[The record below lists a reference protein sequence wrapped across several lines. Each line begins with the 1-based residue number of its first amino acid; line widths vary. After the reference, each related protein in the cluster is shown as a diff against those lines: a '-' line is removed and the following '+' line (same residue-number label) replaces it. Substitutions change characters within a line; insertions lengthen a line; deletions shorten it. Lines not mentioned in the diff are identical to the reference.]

1 MNYYIQKLK
10 EFKEVITNNNKEEL
24 NNLIQ
29 KANGIKKN
37 IGQMTINLS
46 TTSNW
51 PIHFKKPL
59 IIAGPCS
66 AESEKQMLATGNAL
80 KYHPNLLFRAGIW
93 KPRTR
98 PNNFEGIG
106 SIGLKWLKTVKE
118 ETGLSTTTEVANA
131 FHVEEALKQDVD
143 VLWVGARTT
152 VNPFAVQEIANALKG
167 VDIPI
172 MIKNPINPE
181 VNLWVGA
188 IERFA
193 DAGLTK
199 LAAIHRGFFA
209 YNNTKYR
216 NIPQWQIAI
225 ELRRRI
231 PGIPMICDPS
241 HIAGKRNLIYEVSQ
255 KAIDMNY
262 DGLMIETHIDP
273 EKALS
278 DNAQQVT
285 PQQLYEV
292 LEKLIVRQAK
302 IENPV
307 FKSSLDQLRI
317 EIDDLDNELV
327 DLLKRRMN
335 VAEKIGIHK
344 KENQVTIL
352 QSNRWEELL
361 KTRIQHGIDNG
372 LTEEFM
378 NKVLKAIHQESI
390 NRQTKVMNK

>member
-1 MNYYIQKLK
+1 
-10 EFKEVITNNNKEEL
+10 
-24 NNLIQ
+24 
-29 KANGIKKN
+29 
-37 IGQMTINLS
+37 MTINLS
-46 TTSNW
+46 TPSNW
-51 PIHFKKPL
+51 PIHFNKPL

-66 AESEKQMLATGNAL
+66 AESEEQMLATGNAL
-80 KYHPNLLFRAGIW
+80 KSHQNLLFRAGVW

-106 SIGLKWLKTVKE
+106 RIGLTWLKIVKE
-118 ETGLSTTTEVANA
+118 ETGLATTTEVANA

-143 VLWVGARTT
+143 VLWIGARTT

-167 VDIPI
+167 VDIPL
-172 MIKNPINPE
+172 MIKNPLNPE

-216 NIPQWQIAI
+216 NIPQWQLAI
-225 ELRRRI
+225 ELRRRV

-241 HIAGKRNLIYEVSQ
+241 HIAGKSSLIYEVSQ

-262 DGLMIETHIDP
+262 DGLMIETHINP

-278 DNAQQVT
+278 DNNQQVT
-285 PQQLYEV
+285 PKQLNEI
-292 LEKLIVRQAK
+292 LGKLVVRQAK
-302 IENPV
+302 IEDPV

-317 EIDDLDNELV
+317 EIDDLDYELLDV
-327 DLLKRRMN
+327 LKRRMN

-344 KENQVTIL
+344 KENKVTIL

-361 KTRIQHGIDNG
+361 KTRIQQGVDNG
-372 LTEEFM
+372 LTEEIM

>member
-1 MNYYIQKLK
+1 
-10 EFKEVITNNNKEEL
+10 
-24 NNLIQ
+24 
-29 KANGIKKN
+29 
-37 IGQMTINLS
+37 MTINLS

-51 PIHFKKPL
+51 PIHFNKPL

-66 AESEKQMLATGNAL
+66 AESEEQMLATGNAL
-80 KYHPNLLFRAGIW
+80 KSHPNLLFRAGIW

-106 SIGLKWLKTVKE
+106 SIGLTWLKTVKE

-152 VNPFAVQEIANALKG
+152 VNPFAVQEIANSLKG
-167 VDIPI
+167 VDIPL

-285 PQQLYEV
+285 PQQLNEV

>member
-1 MNYYIQKLK
+1 
-10 EFKEVITNNNKEEL
+10 
-24 NNLIQ
+24 
-29 KANGIKKN
+29 
-37 IGQMTINLS
+37 MTINLS
-46 TTSNW
+46 TPSNW
-51 PIHFKKPL
+51 PIHFNKPL

-66 AESEKQMLATGNAL
+66 AESEEQMLATGNAL
-80 KYHPNLLFRAGIW
+80 KSHQNILFRAGVW

-106 SIGLKWLKTVKE
+106 RIGLTWLKIVKE
-118 ETGLSTTTEVANA
+118 ETGLATTTEVANA

-143 VLWVGARTT
+143 VLWIGARTT

-167 VDIPI
+167 VDIPL
-172 MIKNPINPE
+172 MIKNPLNPE

-216 NIPQWQIAI
+216 NIPQWQLAI
-225 ELRRRI
+225 ELRRRV

-241 HIAGKRNLIYEVSQ
+241 HIAGKSSLIYEVSQ

-262 DGLMIETHIDP
+262 DGLMIETHINP

-278 DNAQQVT
+278 DNNQQVT
-285 PQQLYEV
+285 PKQLNEI
-292 LEKLIVRQAK
+292 LGKLVVRQAK
-302 IENPV
+302 IEDPV

-317 EIDDLDNELV
+317 EIDDLDY
-327 DLLKRRMN
+327 DLLDVLKRRMN

-344 KENQVTIL
+344 KENKVTIL

-361 KTRIQHGIDNG
+361 KTRIQHGVDNG

>member
-1 MNYYIQKLK
+1 
-10 EFKEVITNNNKEEL
+10 
-24 NNLIQ
+24 
-29 KANGIKKN
+29 
-37 IGQMTINLS
+37 MTINLS
-46 TTSNW
+46 TPSNW
-51 PIHFKKPL
+51 PIHFNKPL

-66 AESEKQMLATGNAL
+66 AESKEQMLATGNAL
-80 KYHPNLLFRAGIW
+80 KSHQNILFRAGVW

-106 SIGLKWLKTVKE
+106 RIGLTWLKIVKE
-118 ETGLSTTTEVANA
+118 ETGLATTTEVANA

-143 VLWVGARTT
+143 VLWIGARTT

-167 VDIPI
+167 VDIPL
-172 MIKNPINPE
+172 MIKNPLNPE

-216 NIPQWQIAI
+216 NIPQWQLAI
-225 ELRRRI
+225 ELRRRV

-241 HIAGKRNLIYEVSQ
+241 HIAGKSSLIYEVSQ

-262 DGLMIETHIDP
+262 DGLMIETHINP

-278 DNAQQVT
+278 DNNQQVT
-285 PQQLYEV
+285 PKQLNEI
-292 LEKLIVRQAK
+292 LGKLVVRQAK
-302 IENPV
+302 IEDPV

-317 EIDDLDNELV
+317 EIDDLDYELLDV
-327 DLLKRRMN
+327 LKRRMN
-335 VAEKIGIHK
+335 VAEKIGLHK
-344 KENQVTIL
+344 KENKVTIL

-361 KTRIQHGIDNG
+361 KTRIQHGVDNG

>member
-1 MNYYIQKLK
+1 
-10 EFKEVITNNNKEEL
+10 
-24 NNLIQ
+24 
-29 KANGIKKN
+29 
-37 IGQMTINLS
+37 MTINLS
-46 TTSNW
+46 TPSNW

-66 AESEKQMLATGNAL
+66 AESEEQMLATGNAL
-80 KYHPNLLFRAGIW
+80 KSHPNILFRAGIW

-98 PNNFEGIG
+98 PNSFEGIG

-118 ETGLSTTTEVANA
+118 ETGLATTTEVANA

-143 VLWVGARTT
+143 VLWIGARTT

-167 VDIPI
+167 VDVPL
-172 MIKNPINPE
+172 MIKNPLNPE

-216 NIPQWQIAI
+216 NIPQWQLAI

-241 HIAGKRNLIYEVSQ
+241 HIAGKRSLIYEVSQ

-262 DGLMIETHIDP
+262 DGLMIETHVNP

-285 PQQLYEV
+285 PQQLNEI
-292 LEKLIVRQAK
+292 LDKLVVRKAK
-302 IENPV
+302 IEDPV

-327 DLLKRRMN
+327 DVLKRRMK

-361 KTRIQHGIDNG
+361 KTRIQHGVDNG

>member
-1 MNYYIQKLK
+1 
-10 EFKEVITNNNKEEL
+10 
-24 NNLIQ
+24 
-29 KANGIKKN
+29 
-37 IGQMTINLS
+37 MTIQLED
-46 TTSNW
+46 TSNW
-51 PIHFKKPL
+51 PVTIKKPF

-66 AESEKQMLATGNAL
+66 AESEDQMLKIGHAL
-80 KYHPNLLFRAGIW
+80 KSHRNLLFRAGVW

-106 SIGLKWLKTVKE
+106 TIGLRWLSLVKQ

-131 FHVEEALKQDVD
+131 NHVEEALRHNVD
-143 VLWVGARTT
+143 VLWIGARTT

-172 MIKNPINPE
+172 MIKNPLNPE

-188 IERFA
+188 IERLA

-216 NIPQWQIAI
+216 NIPQWQLAI
-225 ELRRRI
+225 ELKRRI
-231 PGIPMICDPS
+231 PGITMICDPS
-241 HIAGKRNLIYEVSQ
+241 HIAGKRDLIFEVSQ

-262 DGLMIETHIDP
+262 DGLMIETHISP

-285 PQQLYEV
+285 PDQLNNV
-292 LEKLIVRQAK
+292 LKRLVIRNHK
-302 IENPV
+302 IEDPV

-317 EIDDLDNELV
+317 QIDDLDNELIDV
-327 DLLKRRMN
+327 LKRRMM

-352 QSNRWEELL
+352 QSNRWEELFSS
-361 KTRIQHGIDNG
+361 RIKNGIKSG
-372 LTEEFM
+372 LSEEFM
-378 NKVLKAIHQESI
+378 SKLLKAIHQESI
-390 NRQTKVMNK
+390 NRQTEVMN

>member
-1 MNYYIQKLK
+1 
-10 EFKEVITNNNKEEL
+10 
-24 NNLIQ
+24 
-29 KANGIKKN
+29 
-37 IGQMTINLS
+37 MTIQLED
-46 TTSNW
+46 TSNW
-51 PIHFKKPL
+51 PVTIKKPF

-66 AESEKQMLATGNAL
+66 AESEDQMLKIGHAL
-80 KYHPNLLFRAGIW
+80 KSHRNLLFRAGVW

-106 SIGLKWLKTVKE
+106 TIGLRWLSLVKQ

-131 FHVEEALKQDVD
+131 NHVEEALKHNVD
-143 VLWVGARTT
+143 VLWIGARTT

-172 MIKNPINPE
+172 MIKNPLNPE

-188 IERFA
+188 IERLA

-216 NIPQWQIAI
+216 NIPQWQLAI
-225 ELRRRI
+225 ELKRRI
-231 PGIPMICDPS
+231 PGITMICDPS
-241 HIAGKRNLIYEVSQ
+241 HIAGKRDLIFEVSQ

-262 DGLMIETHIDP
+262 DGLMIETHISP

-285 PQQLYEV
+285 PDQLNNV
-292 LEKLIVRQAK
+292 LKRLVIRNHK
-302 IENPV
+302 IEDPV

-317 EIDDLDNELV
+317 QIDDLDNELIDV
-327 DLLKRRMN
+327 LKRRMM

-352 QSNRWEELL
+352 QSNRWEELFSS
-361 KTRIQHGIDNG
+361 RIKNGIKSG
-372 LTEEFM
+372 LSEEFM
-378 NKVLKAIHQESI
+378 SKLLKAIHQESI
-390 NRQTKVMNK
+390 NRQTEVMN

>member
-1 MNYYIQKLK
+1 
-10 EFKEVITNNNKEEL
+10 
-24 NNLIQ
+24 
-29 KANGIKKN
+29 
-37 IGQMTINLS
+37 MTINLS
-46 TTSNW
+46 TPSNW
-51 PIHFKKPL
+51 PIHFNKPL

-66 AESEKQMLATGNAL
+66 AESEEQMLATGNAL
-80 KYHPNLLFRAGIW
+80 KSHQNILFRAGVW

-98 PNNFEGIG
+98 PKNFEGIG
-106 SIGLKWLKTVKE
+106 RIGLTWLKIVKE
-118 ETGLSTTTEVANA
+118 ETGLATTTEVANA

-143 VLWVGARTT
+143 VLWIGARTT

-167 VDIPI
+167 VDIPL
-172 MIKNPINPE
+172 MIKNPLNPE

-216 NIPQWQIAI
+216 NIPQWQLAI
-225 ELRRRI
+225 ELRRRV

-241 HIAGKRNLIYEVSQ
+241 HIAGKSSLIYEVSQ

-262 DGLMIETHIDP
+262 DGLMIETHINP

-278 DNAQQVT
+278 DNNQQVT
-285 PQQLYEV
+285 PKQLNEI
-292 LEKLIVRQAK
+292 LGKLVVRQAK
-302 IENPV
+302 IEDPV

-317 EIDDLDNELV
+317 EIDDLDY
-327 DLLKRRMN
+327 
-335 VAEKIGIHK
+335 
-344 KENQVTIL
+344 
-352 QSNRWEELL
+352 ELL
-361 KTRIQHGIDNG
+361 DVLKSRIQHGVDNG

>member
-1 MNYYIQKLK
+1 
-10 EFKEVITNNNKEEL
+10 
-24 NNLIQ
+24 
-29 KANGIKKN
+29 
-37 IGQMTINLS
+37 MTINLS
-46 TTSNW
+46 TPSNW
-51 PIHFKKPL
+51 PIHFNKPL

-66 AESEKQMLATGNAL
+66 AESEEQMLATGNAL
-80 KYHPNLLFRAGIW
+80 KSHQNILFRAGVW

-106 SIGLKWLKTVKE
+106 RIGLTWLKIVKE
-118 ETGLSTTTEVANA
+118 ETGLATTTEVANA

-143 VLWVGARTT
+143 VLWIGARTT

-167 VDIPI
+167 VDIPL
-172 MIKNPINPE
+172 MIKNPLNPE

-209 YNNTKYR
+209 HNNTKYR
-216 NIPQWQIAI
+216 NIPQWQLAI
-225 ELRRRI
+225 ELRRRV

-241 HIAGKRNLIYEVSQ
+241 HIAGKSSLIYEVSQ

-262 DGLMIETHIDP
+262 DGLMIETHINP

-278 DNAQQVT
+278 DNNQQVT
-285 PQQLYEV
+285 PKQLNEI
-292 LEKLIVRQAK
+292 LGKLVVRQAK
-302 IENPV
+302 IEDPV

-317 EIDDLDNELV
+317 EIDDLDYELV
-327 DLLKRRMN
+327 DVLKRRMN

-344 KENQVTIL
+344 KENKVTIL

-361 KTRIQHGIDNG
+361 KTRIQHGVDNG

>member
-1 MNYYIQKLK
+1 
-10 EFKEVITNNNKEEL
+10 
-24 NNLIQ
+24 
-29 KANGIKKN
+29 
-37 IGQMTINLS
+37 MTINLS
-46 TTSNW
+46 NPSNW

-66 AESEKQMLATGNAL
+66 AESEEQMLATGNAL
-80 KYHPNLLFRAGIW
+80 KSHQNILFRAGIW

-98 PNNFEGIG
+98 PNSFEGIG

-118 ETGLSTTTEVANA
+118 ETGLATTTEVANA
-131 FHVEEALKQDVD
+131 FHVEEALNQDVD
-143 VLWVGARTT
+143 VLWIGARTT
-152 VNPFAVQEIANALKG
+152 VNPFAVQEIANVLKG
-167 VDIPI
+167 VDVPL
-172 MIKNPINPE
+172 MIKNPLNPE

-216 NIPQWQIAI
+216 NIPQWQLAI

-241 HIAGKRNLIYEVSQ
+241 HIAGKRKLIYEVSQ

-262 DGLMIETHIDP
+262 DGLMIETHVNP

-285 PQQLYEV
+285 PQQLNEI
-292 LEKLIVRQAK
+292 LEKLVVRQAK
-302 IENPV
+302 IEDPV

-327 DLLKRRMN
+327 DVLKRRMN

-361 KTRIQHGIDNG
+361 KTRIQHGVDNG

>member
-1 MNYYIQKLK
+1 
-10 EFKEVITNNNKEEL
+10 
-24 NNLIQ
+24 
-29 KANGIKKN
+29 
-37 IGQMTINLS
+37 MTINLS
-46 TTSNW
+46 TPSNW
-51 PIHFKKPL
+51 PIHFNKPL

-66 AESEKQMLATGNAL
+66 AESEEQMLSTGNAL
-80 KYHPNLLFRAGIW
+80 KSHKNILFRAGVW

-106 SIGLKWLKTVKE
+106 RIGLTWLKIVKE
-118 ETGLSTTTEVANA
+118 ETGLATTTEVANA

-143 VLWVGARTT
+143 VLWIGARTT

-167 VDIPI
+167 VDIPL
-172 MIKNPINPE
+172 MIKNPLNPE

-216 NIPQWQIAI
+216 NIPQWQLAI

-241 HIAGKRNLIYEVSQ
+241 HIAGKSSLIYEVSQ

-262 DGLMIETHIDP
+262 DGLMIETHINP

-278 DNAQQVT
+278 DNNQQVT
-285 PQQLYEV
+285 PKQLNEI
-292 LEKLIVRQAK
+292 LGKLVVRQAK
-302 IENPV
+302 IEDPV

-317 EIDDLDNELV
+317 EIDDLDYELV
-327 DLLKRRMN
+327 DVLKRRMN

-344 KENQVTIL
+344 KENKVTIL

-361 KTRIQHGIDNG
+361 KTRIQHGVDNG

>member
-1 MNYYIQKLK
+1 
-10 EFKEVITNNNKEEL
+10 
-24 NNLIQ
+24 
-29 KANGIKKN
+29 
-37 IGQMTINLS
+37 MTINLS

-51 PIHFKKPL
+51 PIHFNKPL

-66 AESEKQMLATGNAL
+66 AESEEQMLATGNAL
-80 KYHPNLLFRAGIW
+80 KSHPNLLFRAGIW

-106 SIGLKWLKTVKE
+106 SIGLTWLKTVKE

-131 FHVEEALKQDVD
+131 FHVEQALKQDVD

-167 VDIPI
+167 VDIPL

-199 LAAIHRGFFA
+199 LAAIHRGFFT

-285 PQQLYEV
+285 PQQLNEV

>member
-1 MNYYIQKLK
+1 
-10 EFKEVITNNNKEEL
+10 
-24 NNLIQ
+24 
-29 KANGIKKN
+29 
-37 IGQMTINLS
+37 MTINLS
-46 TTSNW
+46 TPSNW
-51 PIHFKKPL
+51 PIHFNKPL

-66 AESEKQMLATGNAL
+66 AESEEQMLATGNAL
-80 KYHPNLLFRAGIW
+80 KSHQNILFRAGVW

-106 SIGLKWLKTVKE
+106 RIGLTWLKIVKE
-118 ETGLSTTTEVANA
+118 ETGLATTTEVANA

-143 VLWVGARTT
+143 VLWIGARTT

-167 VDIPI
+167 VDIPL
-172 MIKNPINPE
+172 MIKNPLNPE

-216 NIPQWQIAI
+216 NIPQWQLAI
-225 ELRRRI
+225 ELRRRV

-241 HIAGKRNLIYEVSQ
+241 HIAGKSSLIYEVSQ

-262 DGLMIETHIDP
+262 DGLMIETHINP

-278 DNAQQVT
+278 DNNQQVT
-285 PQQLYEV
+285 PKQLNEI
-292 LEKLIVRQAK
+292 LGKLVVRQAK
-302 IENPV
+302 IEDPV

-317 EIDDLDNELV
+317 EIDDLDYELLDV
-327 DLLKRRMN
+327 LKRRMN

-344 KENQVTIL
+344 KENKVTIL
-352 QSNRWEELL
+352 QSNRWEDLL
-361 KTRIQHGIDNG
+361 KTRIQHGVDNG

>member
-1 MNYYIQKLK
+1 
-10 EFKEVITNNNKEEL
+10 
-24 NNLIQ
+24 
-29 KANGIKKN
+29 
-37 IGQMTINLS
+37 MTINLS
-46 TTSNW
+46 TPSNW

-66 AESEKQMLATGNAL
+66 AESEEQMLATGNAL
-80 KYHPNLLFRAGIW
+80 KSHQNILFRAGIW

-98 PNNFEGIG
+98 PNSFEGIG

-118 ETGLSTTTEVANA
+118 ETGLATTTEVANA

-143 VLWVGARTT
+143 VLWIGARTT

-167 VDIPI
+167 VDIPL
-172 MIKNPINPE
+172 MIKNPLNPE

-216 NIPQWQIAI
+216 NIPQWQLAI

-241 HIAGKRNLIYEVSQ
+241 HIAGKRSLIYEVSQ

-262 DGLMIETHIDP
+262 DGLMIETHVNP

-285 PQQLYEV
+285 PQQLNEI
-292 LEKLIVRQAK
+292 LEKLVVRQAK
-302 IENPV
+302 IEDPV

-327 DLLKRRMN
+327 DVLKRRMK

-361 KTRIQHGIDNG
+361 KTRIQHGVDNG

>member
-1 MNYYIQKLK
+1 
-10 EFKEVITNNNKEEL
+10 
-24 NNLIQ
+24 
-29 KANGIKKN
+29 
-37 IGQMTINLS
+37 MTINLS
-46 TTSNW
+46 TPSNW
-51 PIHFKKPL
+51 PIHFNKPL

-66 AESEKQMLATGNAL
+66 AESEEQMLATGNAL
-80 KYHPNLLFRAGIW
+80 KSHQNILFRAGVW

-106 SIGLKWLKTVKE
+106 RIGLTWLKIVKE
-118 ETGLSTTTEVANA
+118 ETGLATTTEVANA

-143 VLWVGARTT
+143 VLWIGARTT

-167 VDIPI
+167 VDIPL
-172 MIKNPINPE
+172 MIKNPLNPE

-216 NIPQWQIAI
+216 NIPQWQLAI
-225 ELRRRI
+225 ELRRRV

-241 HIAGKRNLIYEVSQ
+241 HIAGKSSLIYEVSQ

-262 DGLMIETHIDP
+262 DGLMIETHINP

-278 DNAQQVT
+278 DNNQQVT
-285 PQQLYEV
+285 PQQLNEI
-292 LEKLIVRQAK
+292 LEKLVVRQAK
-302 IENPV
+302 IEDPV

-317 EIDDLDNELV
+317 EIDDLDYELLDV
-327 DLLKRRMN
+327 LKRRMN
-335 VAEKIGIHK
+335 VAEKLDSIKRKIK
-344 KENQVTIL
+344 LPYFNQTDGK
-352 QSNRWEELL
+352 SY
-361 KTRIQHGIDNG
+361 
-372 LTEEFM
+372 
-378 NKVLKAIHQESI
+378 
-390 NRQTKVMNK
+390 

>member
-1 MNYYIQKLK
+1 
-10 EFKEVITNNNKEEL
+10 
-24 NNLIQ
+24 
-29 KANGIKKN
+29 
-37 IGQMTINLS
+37 MTINLS
-46 TTSNW
+46 TPSNW
-51 PIHFKKPL
+51 PIHFNKPL

-66 AESEKQMLATGNAL
+66 AESEEQMLATGNAL
-80 KYHPNLLFRAGIW
+80 KSHQNLLFRAGVW

-106 SIGLKWLKTVKE
+106 RIGLTWLKIVKE
-118 ETGLSTTTEVANA
+118 ETGLATTTEVANA

-143 VLWVGARTT
+143 VLWIGARTT

-167 VDIPI
+167 VDIPL
-172 MIKNPINPE
+172 MIKNPLNPE

-216 NIPQWQIAI
+216 NIPQWQLAI

-241 HIAGKRNLIYEVSQ
+241 HIAGKSSLIYEVSQ

-262 DGLMIETHIDP
+262 DGLMIETHINP

-278 DNAQQVT
+278 DNNQQVT
-285 PQQLYEV
+285 PKQLNEI
-292 LEKLIVRQAK
+292 LGKLVVRQAK
-302 IENPV
+302 IEDPV

-317 EIDDLDNELV
+317 EIDDLDYELV
-327 DLLKRRMN
+327 DVLKRRMN
-335 VAEKIGIHK
+335 VAEKIGLHK
-344 KENQVTIL
+344 KENKVTIL

-361 KTRIQHGIDNG
+361 KTRIQHGVDNG

>member
-1 MNYYIQKLK
+1 
-10 EFKEVITNNNKEEL
+10 
-24 NNLIQ
+24 
-29 KANGIKKN
+29 
-37 IGQMTINLS
+37 MTINLS

-51 PIHFKKPL
+51 PIHFNKPL

-66 AESEKQMLATGNAL
+66 AESEEQMLATGNAL
-80 KYHPNLLFRAGIW
+80 KSHPNLLFRAGIW

-106 SIGLKWLKTVKE
+106 SIGLTWLKTVKE

-167 VDIPI
+167 VDIPL

-199 LAAIHRGFFA
+199 LAAIHRGFFT

-285 PQQLYEV
+285 PQQLNEV

-361 KTRIQHGIDNG
+361 KTRIQQGIDNG

>member
-1 MNYYIQKLK
+1 
-10 EFKEVITNNNKEEL
+10 
-24 NNLIQ
+24 
-29 KANGIKKN
+29 
-37 IGQMTINLS
+37 MTINLS
-46 TTSNW
+46 TPSNW
-51 PIHFKKPL
+51 PIHFNKPL

-66 AESEKQMLATGNAL
+66 AESEEQMLATGNAL
-80 KYHPNLLFRAGIW
+80 KSHQNLLFRAGVW

-106 SIGLKWLKTVKE
+106 RIGLTWLKIVKE
-118 ETGLSTTTEVANA
+118 ETGLATTTEVANA

-143 VLWVGARTT
+143 VLWIGARTT

-167 VDIPI
+167 VDIPL
-172 MIKNPINPE
+172 MIKNPLNPE

-216 NIPQWQIAI
+216 NIPQWQLAI
-225 ELRRRI
+225 ELRRRV

-241 HIAGKRNLIYEVSQ
+241 HIAGKSSLIYEVSQ

-262 DGLMIETHIDP
+262 DGLMIETHINP

-278 DNAQQVT
+278 DNNQQVT
-285 PQQLYEV
+285 PKQLNEI
-292 LEKLIVRQAK
+292 LGKLVVRQAK
-302 IENPV
+302 IEDPV

-317 EIDDLDNELV
+317 EIDDLDYELLDV
-327 DLLKRRMN
+327 LKRRMN
-335 VAEKIGIHK
+335 VAEKIGLHK
-344 KENQVTIL
+344 KENKVTIL

-361 KTRIQHGIDNG
+361 KTRIQHGVDNG

>member
-1 MNYYIQKLK
+1 
-10 EFKEVITNNNKEEL
+10 
-24 NNLIQ
+24 
-29 KANGIKKN
+29 
-37 IGQMTINLS
+37 MTINLS
-46 TTSNW
+46 TPSNW
-51 PIHFKKPL
+51 PIHFNKPL
-59 IIAGPCS
+59 ISAGPCS
-66 AESEKQMLATGNAL
+66 AESEEQMLATGNAL
-80 KYHPNLLFRAGIW
+80 KSHQNILFRAGVW

-106 SIGLKWLKTVKE
+106 RIGLTWLKIVKE
-118 ETGLSTTTEVANA
+118 ETGLATTTEVANA

-143 VLWVGARTT
+143 VLWIGARTT

-167 VDIPI
+167 VDIPL
-172 MIKNPINPE
+172 MIKNPLNPE

-216 NIPQWQIAI
+216 NIPQWQLAI
-225 ELRRRI
+225 ELRRRV

-241 HIAGKRNLIYEVSQ
+241 HIAGKSSLIYEVSQ

-262 DGLMIETHIDP
+262 DGLMIETHINP

-278 DNAQQVT
+278 DNNQQVT
-285 PQQLYEV
+285 PKQLNEI
-292 LEKLIVRQAK
+292 LGKLVVRQAK
-302 IENPV
+302 IEDPV

-317 EIDDLDNELV
+317 EIDDLDYELLDV
-327 DLLKRRMN
+327 LKRRMN

-344 KENQVTIL
+344 KENKVTIL

-361 KTRIQHGIDNG
+361 KTRIQHGVDNG

>member
-1 MNYYIQKLK
+1 
-10 EFKEVITNNNKEEL
+10 
-24 NNLIQ
+24 
-29 KANGIKKN
+29 
-37 IGQMTINLS
+37 MTINLS
-46 TTSNW
+46 TPSNW
-51 PIHFKKPL
+51 PIHFQKPL

-66 AESEKQMLATGNAL
+66 AESEEQMLATGNAL
-80 KYHPNLLFRAGIW
+80 KSHPNILFRAGIW

-98 PNNFEGIG
+98 PNSFEGIG

-118 ETGLSTTTEVANA
+118 ETGLATTTEVTNA
-131 FHVEEALKQDVD
+131 FHVEEALNQDVD
-143 VLWVGARTT
+143 VLWIGARTT

-167 VDIPI
+167 EDIPL
-172 MIKNPINPE
+172 MIKNPLNPE

-216 NIPQWQIAI
+216 NIPQWQLAI

-241 HIAGKRNLIYEVSQ
+241 HIAGKRSLIYEVSQ

-262 DGLMIETHIDP
+262 DGLMIETHVNP

-285 PQQLYEV
+285 PQQLNEI
-292 LEKLIVRQAK
+292 LEKLVVRQAK
-302 IENPV
+302 IEDPV

-327 DLLKRRMN
+327 DVLKRRMK

-361 KTRIQHGIDNG
+361 KTRIQHGVDNG

>member
-1 MNYYIQKLK
+1 
-10 EFKEVITNNNKEEL
+10 
-24 NNLIQ
+24 
-29 KANGIKKN
+29 
-37 IGQMTINLS
+37 MTINLS
-46 TTSNW
+46 NPSNW

-66 AESEKQMLATGNAL
+66 AESEEQMLATGNAL
-80 KYHPNLLFRAGIW
+80 KSHQNILFRAGIW

-98 PNNFEGIG
+98 PNSFEGIG

-118 ETGLSTTTEVANA
+118 ETGLATTTEVANA

-143 VLWVGARTT
+143 VLWIGARTT

-167 VDIPI
+167 VDVPL
-172 MIKNPINPE
+172 MIKNPLNPE

-216 NIPQWQIAI
+216 NIPQWQLAI

-241 HIAGKRNLIYEVSQ
+241 HIAGKRKLIYEVSQ

-262 DGLMIETHIDP
+262 DGLMIETHVNP

-285 PQQLYEV
+285 PQQLNEI
-292 LEKLIVRQAK
+292 LEKLVVRQAK
-302 IENPV
+302 IEDPV

-327 DLLKRRMN
+327 DVLKRRMN

-361 KTRIQHGIDNG
+361 KTRIQHGVDNG

>member
-1 MNYYIQKLK
+1 
-10 EFKEVITNNNKEEL
+10 
-24 NNLIQ
+24 
-29 KANGIKKN
+29 
-37 IGQMTINLS
+37 MTINLS
-46 TTSNW
+46 TPSNW
-51 PIHFKKPL
+51 PIHFNKPL

-66 AESEKQMLATGNAL
+66 AESEEQMLATGNAL
-80 KYHPNLLFRAGIW
+80 KSHQNLLFRAGVW

-106 SIGLKWLKTVKE
+106 RIGLTWLKIVKE
-118 ETGLSTTTEVANA
+118 ETGLATTTEVANA

-143 VLWVGARTT
+143 VLWIGARTT

-167 VDIPI
+167 VDIPL
-172 MIKNPINPE
+172 MIKNPLNPE

-216 NIPQWQIAI
+216 NIPQWQLAI

-241 HIAGKRNLIYEVSQ
+241 HIAGKSSLIYEVSQ

-262 DGLMIETHIDP
+262 DGLMIETHINP

-278 DNAQQVT
+278 DNNQQVT
-285 PQQLYEV
+285 PKQLNEI
-292 LEKLIVRQAK
+292 LGKLVVRQAK
-302 IENPV
+302 IEDPV

-317 EIDDLDNELV
+317 EIDDLDYELLDV
-327 DLLKRRMN
+327 LKRRMN

-344 KENQVTIL
+344 KENKVTIL

-361 KTRIQHGIDNG
+361 KTRIQHGVDNG

>member
-1 MNYYIQKLK
+1 
-10 EFKEVITNNNKEEL
+10 
-24 NNLIQ
+24 
-29 KANGIKKN
+29 
-37 IGQMTINLS
+37 MTINLS
-46 TTSNW
+46 TPSNW
-51 PIHFKKPL
+51 PIHFSKPL

-66 AESEKQMLATGNAL
+66 AESEEQMLATANAL
-80 KYHPNLLFRAGIW
+80 KSHQNILFRAGVW

-106 SIGLKWLKTVKE
+106 RIGLTWLKIVKE
-118 ETGLSTTTEVANA
+118 ETGLATTTEVANA

-143 VLWVGARTT
+143 VLWIGARTT
-152 VNPFAVQEIANALKG
+152 VNPFAVQEMANALKG
-167 VDIPI
+167 VDIPL

-216 NIPQWQIAI
+216 NIPQWQLAI

-241 HIAGKRNLIYEVSQ
+241 HIAGKSSLIYEVSQ

-262 DGLMIETHIDP
+262 DGLMIETHVNP

-278 DNAQQVT
+278 DNNQQVT
-285 PQQLYEV
+285 PQQLNEI
-292 LEKLIVRQAK
+292 LEKLVVRQAK
-302 IENPV
+302 IEDPV
-307 FKSSLDQLRI
+307 FKSSIDQLRI

-327 DLLKRRMN
+327 DILKRRMN

-361 KTRIQHGIDNG
+361 KTRIQHGVDNG

>member
-1 MNYYIQKLK
+1 
-10 EFKEVITNNNKEEL
+10 
-24 NNLIQ
+24 
-29 KANGIKKN
+29 
-37 IGQMTINLS
+37 MTINLS
-46 TTSNW
+46 NPSNW

-66 AESEKQMLATGNAL
+66 AESEEQMLATGNAL
-80 KYHPNLLFRAGIW
+80 KSHPNILFRAGIW

-98 PNNFEGIG
+98 PNSFEGIG

-118 ETGLSTTTEVANA
+118 ETGLATTTEVANA
-131 FHVEEALKQDVD
+131 LHVEEALNQDVD
-143 VLWVGARTT
+143 VLWIGARTT
-152 VNPFAVQEIANALKG
+152 VNPFAVQEIANVLKG
-167 VDIPI
+167 VDVPL
-172 MIKNPINPE
+172 MIKNPLNPE

-216 NIPQWQIAI
+216 NIPQWQLAI

-241 HIAGKRNLIYEVSQ
+241 HIAGKRKLIYEVSQ

-262 DGLMIETHIDP
+262 DGLMIETHVNP

-285 PQQLYEV
+285 PQQLNEI
-292 LEKLIVRQAK
+292 LEKLVVRQAK
-302 IENPV
+302 IEDPV

-327 DLLKRRMN
+327 DVLKRRMN

-344 KENQVTIL
+344 KENQVTVL

-361 KTRIQHGIDNG
+361 KTRIQHGVDNG

>member
-1 MNYYIQKLK
+1 
-10 EFKEVITNNNKEEL
+10 
-24 NNLIQ
+24 
-29 KANGIKKN
+29 
-37 IGQMTINLS
+37 MTINLS
-46 TTSNW
+46 TPSNW

-66 AESEKQMLATGNAL
+66 AESEEQMLATGNAL
-80 KYHPNLLFRAGIW
+80 KSHQNILFRAGIW

-98 PNNFEGIG
+98 PNSFEGIG

-118 ETGLSTTTEVANA
+118 ETGLATTTEVANA

-143 VLWVGARTT
+143 VLWIGARTT

-167 VDIPI
+167 VDIPL
-172 MIKNPINPE
+172 MIKNPLNPE

-216 NIPQWQIAI
+216 NIPQWQLAI

-241 HIAGKRNLIYEVSQ
+241 HIAGKRKLIYEVSQ

-262 DGLMIETHIDP
+262 DGLMIETHVNP

-285 PQQLYEV
+285 PQQLNEI
-292 LEKLIVRQAK
+292 LEKLVVRQAK
-302 IENPV
+302 IEDPV

-327 DLLKRRMN
+327 DVLKRRMK

-361 KTRIQHGIDNG
+361 KTRIQHGVDNG